1 MGPQTAKHDV
11 QISPEVVSI
20 LKSLGRNAILEFYT
34 DIASRHSHTL
44 DLRNFFL
51 VWQQGE
57 TVQRKKTE
65 ERAKRHLVP
74 TNGYKWRA
82 AFSNKHQFSNY
93 PPQIIIIMKVVSV
106 LLKAYFLSASSS
118 SCNSVVFSK
127 LNFNHFQSFEIGRCS
142 LCPHCRGFCQLQQPR
157 SGWCQLLPR
166 PLRYLQKSLWI
177 CLC

>member
-1 MGPQTAKHDV
+1 MILYPYSWALRPYFSSVVANRDDFKPTRRVIATSLFHYFCLTLYSSVYTPHTVGPQTAKHDV

-51 VWQQGE
+51 VWQQGK

-93 PPQIIIIMKVVSV
+93 PPQISITMKIVSSLTTHFLISISINFN
-106 LLKAYFLSASSS
+106 LLK
-118 SCNSVVFSK
+118 
-127 LNFNHFQSFEIGRCS
+127 
-142 LCPHCRGFCQLQQPR
+142 
-157 SGWCQLLPR
+157 
-166 PLRYLQKSLWI
+166 
-177 CLC
+177 